1 MAEERPAGGGHPEDA
16 APAPAPA
23 PPAPGK
29 QDLAAE
35 VVLTAGATV
44 THPDGTQ
51 E

>member
-1 MAEERPAGGGHPEDA
+1 MAEERPAGGEHPEDA
-16 APAPAPA
+16 APAPA